1 MWLIA
6 LIGAASGVVESTL
19 AQIYKVRD
27 GQCDSAYYMEKALKQ
42 RWLGIIFSILI
53 TIWFG
58 FIFNSVQ
65 SNTIAAS
72 FETAFGIEPSVM
84 AIIVALLTAVSIF
97 GGVKR
102 LARIVE
108 IIVPVMAVLYI
119 FVALFVIII
128 NFQSIPSV
136 FMLIFQNAFG
146 FNEIAGGTIG
156 AVVINGIR
164 RGVILK

>member
-19 AQIYKVRD
+19 TQIYKVRD

-119 FVALFVIII
+119 FVALIII